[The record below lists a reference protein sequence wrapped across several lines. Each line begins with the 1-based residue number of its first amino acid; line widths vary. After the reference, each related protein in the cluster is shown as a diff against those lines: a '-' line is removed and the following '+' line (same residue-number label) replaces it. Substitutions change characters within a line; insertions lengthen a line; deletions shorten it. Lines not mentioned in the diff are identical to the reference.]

1 MNRFGI
7 MPRRALLSIGG
18 VFAMGA
24 LAVGAPRPA
33 LDVGPL
39 EPVFAA
45 SPEDF
50 EVKKLGRGET
60 FGGVLASVSLSGNE
74 QQAVLAAFEEQA
86 SPRSL
91 RADTEITIR
100 RLKGSGELR
109 ALDVALNRDQTVQLV
124 REPGQGWQSRRVE
137 VPVVTDT
144 VATAGVIQSLLW
156 TAVLTDP
163 LLEGVERNDRI
174 QLIDRLDRIFQW
186 KIDFTRQIQPGDVYR
201 VVYERQ
207 VRPDGSTRT
216 GTVLSAEIVNQGRE
230 VTAVFFDPDGNGQG
244 TYYDADGNSLRRAFL
259 RRPVE
264 FSRITSR
271 VGSRRHPIL
280 NTIRNHNGVDFA
292 AARGTPVYATAD
304 GTVTFRGV
312 SGGYGN
318 LVEIRHGN
326 GFTTR
331 YAHLHT
337 FAPGLTVGKR
347 VRQEEL
353 IGTVGSTGLATGP
366 HVHYE
371 LRRNG
376 GVMDPLSIDLPA
388 NDPVPADARAEWE
401 RQREDRLGLLRS
413 MAGFVPTLRMAS
425 SSGASVEE
433 EEGGL
438 Q

>member
-7 MPRRALLSIGG
+7 MPRRALLGIGG
-18 VFAMGA
+18 VFAMV
-24 LAVGAPRPA
+24 AVGAPRPA

-60 FGGVLASVSLSGNE
+60 FGGILASVSLSGNE

-91 RADTEITIR
+91 RADAEITIR

-174 QLIDRLDRIFQW
+174 RLIDRLDRIFQW

-230 VTAVFFDPDGNGQG
+230 VTALFFDPDGNGQG

-292 AARGTPVYATAD
+292 AARGTPVYATAE

-376 GVMDPLSIDLPA
+376 SVMDPLSIDLPA

-425 SSGASVEE
+425 SAGASVEE